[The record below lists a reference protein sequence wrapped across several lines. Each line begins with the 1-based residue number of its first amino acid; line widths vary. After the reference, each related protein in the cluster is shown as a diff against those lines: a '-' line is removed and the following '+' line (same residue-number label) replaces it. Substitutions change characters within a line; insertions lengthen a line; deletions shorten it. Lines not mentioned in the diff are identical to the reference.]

1 VQKGATFVTPCDTCV
16 VKANTD
22 DNEGSRNDLA
32 RVSAPS
38 SSKCAK
44 ECSRKQGCT
53 YAILFGQKCYLK
65 KGKGTQHPQNGATFV
80 TPCDRDVPPR
90 DRCVVKANTDDN
102 EGPRNDLAQVSAPS
116 SSKCANECS
125 RKQGCTYAIHFGQT
139 CYLKKGKGT
148 LRVQNG
154 AIFVT
159 PCDQDVTPCVVK
171 ANTNDNA
178 GSRNELAT
186 VSTPSS
192 SKCAERCSYKQ
203 GCDYAIYVGQT
214 CFLKTGKKTLR
225 AMKGYTYVTPC

>member
-148 LRVQNG
+148 PRVQNG
-154 AIFVT
+154 ATYVT
-159 PCDQDVTPCVVK
+159 PCACVVK
-171 ANTNDNA
+171 ANRDDNEQGHND
-178 GSRNELAT
+178 LARVDAT
-186 VSTPSS
+186 SS
-192 SKCAERCSYKQ
+192 SQCAEKCSLKQ
-203 GCDYAIYVGQT
+203 GCEYAIHVART
-214 CFLKTGKKTLR
+214 CYLKKGKRTLR
-225 AMKGYTYVTPC
+225 ERKGYTYVTPC